1 MLKRLRALQWDNL
14 AKLAVIHFFTS
25 LYFYAP
31 AGTLYLRSR
40 GLNYV
45 QTNSM
50 WGIIVTTMFLTEVPA
65 GLLADRLGRKY
76 TVSVAMALQ
85 TLGEVIYIF
94 ADNYYLFALAA
105 VVGGLGF
112 AFGSGSIEALV
123 SDTLRTQRREGE
135 MTKAMGAISA
145 AQRLGN
151 LLAYAAGGFLVGQL
165 TQARF
170 VLAITITA
178 CAVAIGWLI
187 TFTLREP
194 QVEAEHAGDEN
205 ALALL
210 KDGIRLF
217 RAKPRFLRLVL
228 LSLATIAF
236 KNYLSGLYQPYF
248 VQAGVRPVWLGLAL
262 SLAAGLSVVGA
273 RYAYWLEERL
283 GTQMSLLLVTGGPGL
298 LYLMMGVV
306 LHPLFSV
313 LIFCSLYSS
322 MSLKAPIFSGHLN
335 RHIASKNRATVLSLI
350 SMASGL
356 YEALMGL
363 LIGYIADISLRA
375 GFIAMGIIVLVGTLL
390 FRGNQGL
397 RTES

>member
-1 MLKRLRALQWDNL
+1 MRIKLRSLQWDNV
-14 AKLAVIHFFTS
+14 AKLAVVHFFAA

-40 GLNYV
+40 GLSYV

-76 TVSVAMALQ
+76 TVSVALALQ

-94 ADNYYLFALAA
+94 ADNYSLFVLAA

-123 SDTLRTQRREGE
+123 YDTLRAQGREDE
-135 MTKAMGAISA
+135 MTKAMGAIGA

-151 LLAYAAGGFLVGQL
+151 LLAYAVGGFLVGQL

-178 CAVAIGWLI
+178 CAVALGWLT

-194 QVEAEHAGDEN
+194 PVEASQGEN
-205 ALALL
+205 DGALALL
-210 KDGIRLF
+210 KDGVRLF

-248 VQAGVRPVWLGLAL
+248 VQAGVPGVWLGLAL
-262 SLAAGLSVVGA
+262 SLAAGLSVLGA
-273 RYAYWLEERL
+273 RYAYWLEARL
-283 GTQMSLLLVTGGPGL
+283 GPRLSLLLVTGGPGL
-298 LYLMMGVV
+298 LYLAMGAVV
-306 LHPLFSV
+306 HPVFSV
-313 LIFCSLYSS
+313 LIFCSLYSA

-375 GFIAMGIIVLVGTLL
+375 AFIAMGVIVLGGTLL
-390 FRGNQGL
+390 FRENQKL
-397 RTES
+397 RIRD